1 MGFINK
7 LYLWKFLII
16 AYFVTGQNIQY
27 QTPKYCCMISLQET
41 DELGKIEKTVPAS
54 NHQLDH

>member
-1 MGFINK
+1 MWFINK

-16 AYFVTGQNIQY
+16 AYFVTGQSMQY